1 MARGAKRTPKRR
13 RGRRGAKHKTNR
25 DETSERNDDRDDDDG
40 FDAFVF
46 LFFFA
51 AAAAAAIEARGRQ
64 KYTPPEKVNLFKK
77 CAKQKHSQDV
87 IELFKQVNISRKS

>member
-1 MARGAKRTPKRR
+1 
-13 RGRRGAKHKTNR
+13 
-25 DETSERNDDRDDDDG
+25 G

-87 IELFKQVNISRKS
+87 IELFKQ